1 MDFMGNSS
9 AYRNM
14 EKIPSVENFYT
25 FFLKTS
31 EQSDKIVMFSW
42 KNCKKHI
49 YKIYPIKE
57 AKKKDSRFFEDPT
70 G

>member
-1 MDFMGNSS
+1 MDFMGTHLLTETWKNSIGGK
-9 AYRNM
+9 AP
-14 EKIPSVENFYT
+14 PSFENPQNNPD
-25 FFLKTS
+25 
-31 EQSDKIVMFSW
+31 EIVMFSW
-42 KNCKKHI
+42 KNGKKRI